1 MPTRARLFE
10 FHYPITFN
18 GDNTHALIVTQMPF
32 VPELNVIKKD
42 WRNVDLT
49 VALCYPNV
57 YRTGM
62 TGMTVRLL
70 YALLNARED
79 VACERLFI
87 PTRREPLRSIESN
100 RSLKDFDVVAFTL
113 QYEQDYVNVIRM
125 LLESE
130 IPPRRDNRTSK
141 DPLVIAG
148 GPCATENPEPLAE
161 FVDLFVIG
169 EAEAVLD
176 SLINRI
182 KEFEKPAKHVEE
194 FADLKG
200 VYVPAVS
207 NSVNRVWVKNLNEAP
222 CPLAQ
227 QVPLVDQRSPYMPVF
242 GKTFVIEAVRG
253 CSRCCRF
260 CLIGHI
266 GHPKRER
273 SLTKIDEILDE
284 GMHYTPVKKI
294 SLIGPGLSDHS
305 KLEDIC
311 ESIVSRGLELSIP
324 SIRATAVTERLAKSL
339 AQGKQRRITLAP
351 DGSTPRMRTIINKN
365 MDDEQ
370 IVDAARTFLQHG
382 IRRLKLYF
390 VIGLPGE
397 TTEEIE
403 AIARLSK
410 RIADL
415 GYGLQSVHISV
426 NPLIPKPHT
435 PFQWEAFASI
445 PYIRECLRL
454 LRKQFRGDRRFRMSR
469 LDPRRAHIQAFLSLG
484 DREVGKV
491 VELATRYGG
500 GLGAWRRALRES
512 KVSLDKYTRRKELDE
527 PLPWDHVYVGLNRS
541 FLIEENKRARK
552 EAAARM

>member
-1 MPTRARLFE
+1 ML
-10 FHYPITFN
+10 
-18 GDNTHALIVTQMPF
+18 L

-42 WRNVDLT
+42 WRSVDLT

-70 YALLNARED
+70 YALLNARDD

-87 PTRREPLRSIESN
+87 PTRREPLRSLESN
-100 RSLKDFDVVAFTL
+100 RPIKDFDVVAFTL
-113 QYEQDYVNVIRM
+113 QYEHDYVNVIRM
-125 LLESE
+125 LLESDV
-130 IPPRRDNRTSK
+130 PPRRNDRTST
-141 DPLVIAG
+141 DPLVVAG

-161 FVDLFVIG
+161 YIDLFAIG
-169 EAEAVLD
+169 EAEAILNP
-176 SLINRI
+176 LIDRI
-182 KEFEKPAKHVEE
+182 KESEKPAKRIEE

-200 VYVPAVS
+200 VYVSAVR
-207 NSVNRVWVKNLNEAP
+207 NPVDRAWVKDLNEAP
-222 CPLAQ
+222 CPVAQ

-242 GKTFVIEAVRG
+242 GKTFVVEAVRG

-273 SLTKIDEILDE
+273 SLAKIDEILDE
-284 GMHYTPVKKI
+284 GMRYTPVKKI
-294 SLIGPGLSDHS
+294 SLIGAGLSDHS

-324 SIRATAVTERLAKSL
+324 SILATTVTERLAKLL
-339 AQGKQRRITLAP
+339 AKGKQRRITLAP
-351 DGSTPRMRTIINKN
+351 DGSTPRMRTIINKTMN
-365 MDDEQ
+365 DEQ
-370 IVDAARTFLQHG
+370 IVDAARTLLQHG

-397 TTEEIE
+397 TPEEIE

-410 RIADL
+410 HIADL
-415 GYGLQSVHISV
+415 GYDPQSVHLSV
-426 NPLIPKPHT
+426 NPMIPKPHT
-435 PFQWEAFASI
+435 PFQWEAFAPI
-445 PYIRECLRL
+445 PYIRKCLRL
-454 LRKQFRGDRRFRMSR
+454 LRKQLRGDRRFRMSR
-469 LDPRRAHIQAFLSLG
+469 LDPRRAQIQAFLSLG

-491 VELATRYGG
+491 VELAARYGG

-512 KVSLDKYTRRKELDE
+512 RISMDKYTRRKEVNE

-541 FLIEENKRARK
+541 FLIEENERARK
-552 EAAARM
+552 EATARV